1 MIKLQVFENVSYK
14 SIHHKKKIV
23 PGIEFNYMC
32 GFFSLYVVHCIIQ
45 ISCYNSTMINKFV
58 IDKQFQMH
66 ITLKSS
72 YILKLLKNIYFGG
85 TFVGVCIFLQYFQLA
100 MLIFIF
106 LIFEP
111 LLLSF
116 INF

>member
-1 MIKLQVFENVSYK
+1 
-14 SIHHKKKIV
+14 
-23 PGIEFNYMC
+23 
-32 GFFSLYVVHCIIQ
+32 
-45 ISCYNSTMINKFV
+45 MINKFV
-58 IDKQFQMH
+58 IGKQFQMH